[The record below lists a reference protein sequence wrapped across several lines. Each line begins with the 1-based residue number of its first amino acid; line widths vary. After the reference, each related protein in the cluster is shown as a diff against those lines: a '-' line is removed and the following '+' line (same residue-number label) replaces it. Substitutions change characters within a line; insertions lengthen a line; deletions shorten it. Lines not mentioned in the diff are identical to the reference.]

1 MVKIIMTGIFKANHR
16 TVTGRALLAGFA
28 VLAGGFAQAS
38 GATISNAGFQ
48 RFVDG
53 LWPLARAR
61 GISRQTFE
69 SAFAGVTPDQSV
81 LDNLHHQAE
90 FHKTKAQYL
99 GSAVSAKRIAK
110 GRLQAQQWLDTLK
123 KVTRAY
129 GVDSTIIMG
138 VWGMESNFGGF
149 AGNKSVVRSLATLAS
164 VRYRGVYFRNEL
176 LYALKILQ
184 HGDITPDKMTGSWA
198 GAMGQTQFMPS
209 SFATYAVDFQHN
221 GHRDIWTSV
230 PDALASTANFLHR
243 HGWIAGERW
252 GYEIEL
258 PRGYNLARRHP
269 GQYLNFTF
277 WAKQGLRRADGH
289 PLPHFGK
296 AELVMPVGV
305 SGPKFLVT
313 HNFKVI
319 RTYNNSLSYA
329 LGVALLGDRIA
340 GEPPLVT
347 PWPGQMA
354 TGSIAR
360 SAN

>member
-1 MVKIIMTGIFKANHR
+1 MGRTMMTVLKGTSAKAVVKR
-16 TVTGRALLAGFA
+16 GFLTSIV
-28 VLAGGFAQAS
+28 VLAGAFAPAS
-38 GATISNAGFQ
+38 ATTINDASFQ
-48 RFVDG
+48 SFVNS
-53 LWPLARAR
+53 LWPQAHAR
-61 GISRQTFE
+61 GISRQTFDA
-69 SAFAGVTPDQSV
+69 AFAGVTPDQAV

-90 FHKTKAQYL
+90 FHKTKGQYL
-99 GSAVSAKRIAK
+99 GSAVSDKRVIK
-110 GRLQAQQWLDTLK
+110 GRLQAQKWLTTLG
-123 KVTRAY
+123 KVTKAY

-138 VWGMESNFGGF
+138 VWGMESNYGGF

-164 VRYRGVYFRNEL
+164 VHYRGNYFRSEL

-209 SFATYAVDFQHN
+209 SFASYAVDFQHN
-221 GHRDIWTSV
+221 GRRDIWTSI

-252 GYEIEL
+252 GYEILL
-258 PRGYNLARRHP
+258 PRGYNLGARHL
-269 GQYLNFTF
+269 GQYLNFGF
-277 WAKQGLRRADGH
+277 WAKQGIHRADGH

-296 AELVMPVGV
+296 AELVMPVGLA
-305 SGPKFLVT
+305 GPKFLVT

-319 RTYNNSLSYA
+319 RSYNNSLSYA

-354 TGSIAR
+354 TGSIAQGAR
-360 SAN
+360 

>member
-1 MVKIIMTGIFKANHR
+1 MDQIMMTGKSKVWTLAAPRRWI
-16 TVTGRALLAGFA
+16 LAGMA
-28 VLAGGFAQAS
+28 VLAGSLGQAS
-38 GATISNAGFQ
+38 ATTISDAQFQ
-48 RFVDG
+48 RFVQG
-53 LWPLARAR
+53 LWPLAHAR
-61 GISRQTFE
+61 GVSRQTYQA
-69 SAFAGVTPDQSV
+69 AFAGLTPDQTV

-99 GSAVSAKRIAK
+99 GSAVSDKRVKK
-110 GRLQAQQWLDTLK
+110 GRLQAQAWLTTLS
-123 KVTRAY
+123 KVTKTF

-138 VWGMESNFGGF
+138 VWGMESNYGGF

-164 VRYRGVYFRNEL
+164 VHYRGNYFRNEL

-209 SFATYAVDFQHN
+209 SFASYAVDFEHN
-221 GHRDIWTSV
+221 GRRDIWTSI

-252 GYEIEL
+252 GYEILL
-258 PRGYNLARRHP
+258 PRGYNLANRHL
-269 GQYLNFTF
+269 GQYLSFGF

-296 AELVMPVGV
+296 ASLVMPVGLA
-305 SGPKFLVT
+305 GPKFLVT

-319 RTYNNSLSYA
+319 RSYNNSLSYA

-347 PWPGQMA
+347 PWPGQDTHGA
-354 TGSIAR
+354 LAQGNR
-360 SAN
+360 